1 MLTLFQYNW
10 QVREEWLQWCR
21 GISATEL
28 VMERTGGM
36 GSFRLTLLHI
46 IDVEYSWVRA
56 LMEKSDIEI
65 DFTAYNTI
73 DEIENLSI
81 KLQQENWAYLT
92 EWIQDTEN
100 QMVYAAWLDQSF
112 TKGEIIR
119 HIIVHEI
126 HHIGQLSIWAREIGM
141 KPVSANFIDRGL
153 DNISGL
159 DKEKNFN

>member
-21 GISATEL
+21 GISVSEL
-28 VMERTGGM
+28 AKERTGGM
-36 GSFRLTLLHI
+36 GSFRLTILHI
-46 IDVEYSWVRA
+46 IDVEYSWIRA
-56 LMEKSDIEI
+56 LMGKPDVEI
-65 DFTAYNTI
+65 DLTSYKTI
-73 DEIENLSI
+73 DEIEDLSN
-81 KLQQENWAYLT
+81 KLQQENKAYLS
-92 EWIQDTEN
+92 EWFQDREN
-100 QMVYAAWLDQSF
+100 QMVYASWFNQSF

-153 DNISGL
+153 AN
-159 DKEKNFN
+159 E

>member
-1 MLTLFQYNW
+1 MNGVHMLFQYNW

-21 GISATEL
+21 GISASEL
-28 VMERTGGM
+28 TKERAGGM

-56 LMEKSDIEI
+56 YMGKPDIEI
-65 DFTAYNTI
+65 DLASYYTI
-73 DEIENLSI
+73 DEIEDLSN
-81 KLQQENWAYLT
+81 KLQQEYREYLS
-92 EWIQDTEN
+92 EWTHDIEN
-100 QMVYAAWLDQSF
+100 QMVYASWLNQSF

-126 HHIGQLSIWAREIGM
+126 HHIGQLSIWAREMEM

-153 DNISGL
+153 A
-159 DKEKNFN
+159 DK

>member
-1 MLTLFQYNW
+1 MNGVHMLFQYNW

-21 GISATEL
+21 GISESEL
-28 VMERTGGM
+28 TKERAGGM

-56 LMEKSDIEI
+56 YMGKPDIEI
-65 DFTAYNTI
+65 DLASYYTI
-73 DEIENLSI
+73 DEIEDLSN
-81 KLQQENWAYLT
+81 KLQQENREYLS
-92 EWIQDTEN
+92 EWTHDIEN
-100 QMVYAAWLDQSF
+100 QMVYASWLNQSF

-126 HHIGQLSIWAREIGM
+126 HHIGQLSIWAREMEM

-153 DNISGL
+153 A
-159 DKEKNFN
+159 DK